1 MKRLGLFLK
10 GLLLLGSIFFSFFSG
25 VHAQSYEIGGGLG
38 VASYTGDIARRLDNS
53 RLGLHGTVFGK
64 RNFDNVWTLRLG
76 LAYGRVSGADSL
88 ARHDAANIARNAFF
102 RSDIFE
108 GHAVMEYHF
117 LDYMNPQVPVKF
129 SPYALFGLGGFFHST
144 RGASSAPFREIL
156 RLKDSGSGPVQVRST
171 ELIDGEAKEIER
183 PRGGSLIVPLGV
195 GVKYKLSER
204 WIFSV
209 EASIRLTFTDN
220 LDGISENYDD
230 PNTTAPVQR
239 IGTNRFSG
247 PTQHQLPLVPPA
259 SPGTADS
266 PTFGPPSE
274 VEFRH
279 DGRYHADRDYY
290 YFLNF
295 NISYLITR
303 VRCFN

>member
-1 MKRLGLFLK
+1 MFLK
-10 GLLLLGSIFFSFFSG
+10 GLLLFGGIFFSFFWG
-25 VHAQSYEIGGGLG
+25 VNAQSYEIGGGLG

-144 RGASSAPFREIL
+144 RGMAINRQTETIQL
-156 RLKDSGSGPVQVRST
+156 VDRGSGPVQETRIGFEGDDPSKW
-171 ELIDGEAKEIER
+171 ESN
-183 PRGGSLIVPLGV
+183 RGGGLIIPLGI
-195 GVKYKLSER
+195 GIKYKLSER

-220 LDGISENYDD
+220 LDGISENYDL
-230 PNTTAPVQR
+230 PNTTNPVLR
-239 IGTNRFSG
+239 DGSNRFSG

-266 PTFGPPSE
+266 PTFGPPSV

-279 DGRYHADRDYY
+279 DGRYYADRDYY